1 LEDRYVAQAEIL
13 RTDFGC
19 CGGRRIDCRRAISA
33 ADPIWP
39 VAGDES
45 ASATIADLEAEGY
58 NVAINWVN
66 GYNTVPLSQCTV
78 NAIHNPDRS
87 ADSQKTFTTFYVD
100 IECPDSNHPGF
111 GFGFGFG

>member
-1 LEDRYVAQAEIL
+1 MSLKPPLLVAA
-13 RTDFGC
+13 G
-19 CGGRRIDCRRAISA
+19 A
-33 ADPIWP
+33 AASIGVAPMVAGDPIGP
-39 VAGDES
+39 VAGAES
-45 ASATIADLEAEGY
+45 ASATIADLEAQGY

>member
-1 LEDRYVAQAEIL
+1 MSLKPRYFAALLVAAAASI
-13 RTDFGC
+13 TVAP
-19 CGGRRIDCRRAISA
+19 IAA

-39 VAGDES
+39 VAGAES
-45 ASATIADLEAEGY
+45 ASATIEDLEAEGY

-87 ADSQKTFTTFYVD
+87 PDSQNTFTTVYVD
-100 IECPDSNHPGF
+100 VECPDSNHSGF